1 MADSNDWRLAGQE
14 SFLKGV
20 TLVRRPY
27 RRSLKN
33 PNWDHDHCA
42 FCWAKFMVEDHPGTL
57 HEGYSTEDEYHWIC
71 LTCFEDFK
79 DAFDW
84 RVREAGT

>member
-1 MADSNDWRLAGQE
+1 MADSNDWRLGGQE
-14 SFLKGV
+14 RFLKGV

-27 RRSLKN
+27 RRSLTN

-42 FCWAKFMVEDHPGTL
+42 FCWAKFMAEDYPGSL

-71 LTCFEDFK
+71 PTCFADFQG
-79 DAFDW
+79 AFEW
-84 RVREAGT
+84 RVREAGA